1 VGKIAIDHIIRTK
14 RRTFG
19 LRIGSDAALTV
30 RAPLRADI
38 KLIEKIV
45 AEKSA
50 WITKKQEEALR
61 KGKEIVNHKFEAGE
75 VFCYLGQGYPL
86 IIAKHGKA
94 IILEGD
100 KFILHQKYSHKGKE
114 VFVKWY
120 KTKSLSYIQERVDF
134 YSDKMGLSYKSLRI
148 SSAKKRWGSCSG
160 KRNLSFSWRL
170 ILAAPEIIDYVVI
183 HELAHLKQ
191 HNHAKT
197 FWLYVESILPNYKT
211 PKKWLKENGHL
222 LAI

>member
-1 VGKIAIDHIIRTK
+1 MGKIAIDKIIRTK

-19 LRIGSDAALTV
+19 LRVGSDATLTV

-50 WITKKQEEALR
+50 WIAKKQEEALR
-61 KGKEIVNHKFEAGE
+61 KGRDVVTYKFEAGE
-75 VFCYLGQGYPL
+75 LFHYLGQGYPL
-86 IIAKHGKA
+86 TIAEHRKTLT
-94 IILEGD
+94 LEANH
-100 KFILHQKYSHKGKE
+100 FILPQKYGHKGKE

-120 KTKSLSYIQERVDF
+120 KEKALAYVGKRVDY
-134 YSDKMGLSYKSLRI
+134 YSHQMGLSYKSIRI

-160 KRNLSFSWRL
+160 KGNLSFSWRL

-183 HELAHLKQ
+183 HELAHLKH

-197 FWLYVESILPNYKT
+197 FWLYVESILPNYKVS
-211 PKKWLKENGHL
+211 KKRLKDNGHL
-222 LAI
+222 LSI

>member
-1 VGKIAIDHIIRTK
+1 MGKIAIDKIIRTK

-19 LRIGSDAALTV
+19 LRVGSDATLTV

-50 WITKKQEEALR
+50 WITKKQEEALK
-61 KGKEIVNHKFEAGE
+61 KGKDVVTHQFEAGE
-75 VFCYLGQGYPL
+75 SFYCLGQGYPL
-86 IIAKHGKA
+86 TIAEQGKT
-94 IILEGD
+94 LTFESD
-100 KFILHQKYSHKGKE
+100 NFFLPQKYSYKGKE
-114 VFVKWY
+114 VFIKWY
-120 KTKSLSYIQERVDF
+120 KAKALSYIQERVDY
-134 YSDKMGLSYKSLRI
+134 YSNQMGLSYKSIRI

-160 KRNLSFSWRL
+160 KKNLGFSWRL
-170 ILAAPEIIDYVVI
+170 ILAAPEIIDYVVV
-183 HELAHLKQ
+183 HELAHLKH

-197 FWLYVESILPNYKT
+197 FWLYVESILPNYKVS
-211 PKKWLKENGHL
+211 KKRLKENGHL